1 MMTFA
6 DLLTTPAVISTVADG
21 ATDSWGDVT
30 RGVAT
35 SATTVCYL
43 EQTAETESNSDR
55 AAGSVTALLVV
66 PAGTTISARSTVTVA
81 GRVWEV
87 VGEPAERARPG
98 DDTHHI
104 EATIRTT
111 GATA

>member
-1 MMTFA
+1 MAFA
-6 DLLTTPAVISTVADG
+6 DLLATAAVISTVADG
-21 ATDSWGDVT
+21 TTDDWGDVT
-30 RGVAT
+30 RGAET
-35 SATTVCYL
+35 STSTVCYL
-43 EQTAETESNSDR
+43 EQLTETESNSDR

-66 PAGTTISARSTVTVA
+66 PAGTTISARSTVAVA
-81 GRVWEV
+81 GRIWQV

-111 GATA
+111 GAEA